1 MKEFRGSDLMMVVLY
16 FDDSVVDLMAE
27 INGVECRLSQHNLTQ
42 PFKCYAAD
50 MFDQFNSRQH
60 QAIIWQT
67 LEDEIDMDY
76 MRKSGVI
83 IDHFPVH
90 MPERKLIYASW
101 VEYRWRL
108 ATGMLFKGF
117 LANMQPLNFIKDY
130 YGEKFG
136 FYFAWL
142 IHYTGWLIPV
152 AIIGFFFGVAN
163 IIDAFDEGR
172 KFDSVMAS
180 PYSIVYGICIMI
192 WITLFHES
200 WKRKQNA
207 IANEWLVRDFED
219 VTTERHDFKC
229 EITIDPDTQHQWK
242 IATKDAYKSQLLVGI
257 PVSLAFMALVILC

>member
-1 MKEFRGSDLMMVVLY
+1 ME
-16 FDDSVVDLMAE
+16 
-27 INGVECRLSQHNLTQ
+27 
-42 PFKCYAAD
+42 
-50 MFDQFNSRQH
+50 
-60 QAIIWQT
+60 T
-67 LEDEIDMDY
+67 LESEIDMDY

-83 IDHFPVH
+83 THHFPVH
-90 MPERKLIYASW
+90 MPERGLIYNSW
-101 VEYRWRL
+101 LEYRWRL
-108 ATGMLFKGF
+108 AAGMLFKGF

-172 KFDSVMAS
+172 KFGSVMAS

-200 WKRKQNA
+200 WKRKQNY

-219 VTTERHDFKC
+219 ETTERNDFKH
-229 EITIDPDTQHQWK
+229 ETTIDPDT
-242 IATKDAYKSQLLVGI
+242 
-257 PVSLAFMALVILC
+257 

>member
-1 MKEFRGSDLMMVVLY
+1 ME
-16 FDDSVVDLMAE
+16 
-27 INGVECRLSQHNLTQ
+27 
-42 PFKCYAAD
+42 
-50 MFDQFNSRQH
+50 
-60 QAIIWQT
+60 T
-67 LEDEIDMDY
+67 LENEIDMEY

-83 IDHFPVH
+83 THHFPVH
-90 MPERKLIYASW
+90 MPERLLIEKSW
-101 VEYRWRL
+101 TDYRWRL
-108 ATGMLFKGF
+108 AAGMLFKGF

-200 WKRKQNA
+200 WKRKQNY
-207 IANEWLVRDFED
+207 IGNEWLVRDFED
-219 VTTERHDFKC
+219 ETTERNDFKH
-229 EITIDPDTQHQWK
+229 E
-242 IATKDAYKSQLLVGI
+242 
-257 PVSLAFMALVILC
+257 